1 MNINYE
7 HESPELGR
15 RLRQRIIAKLRG
27 LRIHQR
33 AGGSELRA
41 PSILRLFVTQYQL
54 ARQAIEQPPQWESID
69 ALEADW
75 NINLI
80 NRRTYITIH
89 RVYVVLMSGVLL
101 AILSGLLHLRAYSLF
116 VLISS
121 FLLSLATCLVLLLLI
136 SISLWRIDVL
146 TSRRVQ
152 TFVGWLR
159 QR

>member
-7 HESPELGR
+7 HESPELRR
-15 RLRQRIIAKLRG
+15 RLHQRIIAKLRG
-27 LRIHQR
+27 LRIHLL
-33 AGGSELRA
+33 GGSVLRA
-41 PSILRLFVTQYQL
+41 PTIRRLFVTQYQL
-54 ARQAIEQPPQWESID
+54 ARQAIEQPPHWESIE

-75 NINLI
+75 NISPI
-80 NRRTYITIH
+80 NRRTYITMH

-101 AILSGLLHLRAYSLF
+101 AILIGLVHLRAYSLLA
-116 VLISS
+116 LISS

-146 TSRRVQ
+146 SSRRVQ